1 MKYYKLTGKKKG
13 MIFVSYAANTCLSYA
28 IEDFCSMHNVTILN
42 AVKVNRDCY
51 IGNAGLN

>member
-13 MIFVSYAANTCLSYA
+13 MIFVSYAANTSLSYA
-28 IEDFCSMHNVTILN
+28 IEDFCTIYGVTILN
-42 AVKVNRDCY
+42 AVKVTKDCY